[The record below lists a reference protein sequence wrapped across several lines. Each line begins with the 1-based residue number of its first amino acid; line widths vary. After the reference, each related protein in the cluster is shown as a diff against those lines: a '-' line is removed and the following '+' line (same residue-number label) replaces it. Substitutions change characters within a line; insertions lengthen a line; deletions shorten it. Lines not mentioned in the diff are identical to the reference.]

1 MFTFEPSDEC
11 IDRLLFSLEAN
22 GIFAQSSTLDSPPA
36 QREPFASLEAAQAAK
51 WEAAAAAA
59 AGGGGTSKKASLVQ
73 KRRAA
78 ELDALKKRAATK
90 GLGGAVEGGG
100 GGGEEEGSEKTTTT
114 LESSSEQ
121 QRGGGGFGSP
131 SCGPFRTPPVTRTPF
146 SPLSLWG
153 TTQGLALSPLT
164 RRRSAKKPL
173 ARVSVCGHTRE
184 QQRCSVVQALH
195 GSHVFF
201 SL

>member
-100 GGGEEEGSEKTTTT
+100 GGGEEEGSEKTT

-121 QRGGGGFGSP
+121 QRGGGVRQSIVWAFQNAASDTYSLLPFEFVGNNPGASFVPFDPEKKRKETIGSGECVWAH
-131 SCGPFRTPPVTRTPF
+131 SR
-146 SPLSLWG
+146 
-153 TTQGLALSPLT
+153 A
-164 RRRSAKKPL
+164 A
-173 ARVSVCGHTRE
+173 
-184 QQRCSVVQALH
+184 VVQCGASFSRI
-195 GSHVFF
+195 SHVIFP
-201 SL
+201 L